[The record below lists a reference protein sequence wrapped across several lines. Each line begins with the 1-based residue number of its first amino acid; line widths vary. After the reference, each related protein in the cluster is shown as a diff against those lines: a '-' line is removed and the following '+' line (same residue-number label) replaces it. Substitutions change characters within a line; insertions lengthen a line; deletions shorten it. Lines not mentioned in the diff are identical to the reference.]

1 MNEQQAREVVLE
13 ALRAIAPEVSADEI
27 DPRMPFQEQID
38 IDSMDFLNLVIGL
51 QERTGVEI
59 PERDYPKMSSL
70 EACVDYLVSNAAP
83 TRAG

>member
-13 ALRAIAPEVSADEI
+13 ALGQIAPEVSADEI
-27 DPRMPFQEQID
+27 DPRLPFQEQID

-70 EACVDYLVSNAAP
+70 EACVAYLVSHAP